1 MTRKK
6 PAAAG
11 SGGTA
16 RSRSPRTTVRRTSG
30 EAGVTTSGAPNRGP
44 AAAAGNR
51 AALLSSARR
60 LFAERGFRVPLSA
73 IARDA
78 GVGQGSLYRHF
89 PTRLDLAL
97 AIFEENF
104 AQLEALAAA
113 DCAADCFH
121 RLWRLLVDF
130 TLESTAFLETAVE
143 ARRRLVDY
151 DGTERLGRLLAEPL
165 ANAQEAGLVD
175 AAWTVPDLVLVQRMV
190 YGVIL
195 TEADPAEARAAAH
208 RALRLVDPALA
219 LEPSTRRP

>member
-6 PAAAG
+6 LAVPAGRGAVARPVDTRSAAPH
-11 SGGTA
+11 A
-16 RSRSPRTTVRRTSG
+16 
-30 EAGVTTSGAPNRGP
+30 APNRGP

-51 AALLSSARR
+51 AALLTSARR
-60 LFAERGFRVPLSA
+60 LFSERGYAVPLSA

-104 AQLEALAAA
+104 AELEALAAA
-113 DCAADCFH
+113 DCSAECFS
-121 RLWRLLVDF
+121 RLWRRLVEF
-130 TLESTAFLETAVE
+130 TVESRSFVETALE
-143 ARRRLVDY
+143 ARRQLADY
-151 DGTERLGRLLAEPL
+151 DGAERLARLLAGPL
-165 ANAQEAGLVD
+165 ERAQAAGLVS
-175 AAWTVPDLVLVQRMV
+175 AGWTVPDLVLAQRMV

-195 TEADPAEARAAAH
+195 TELDPEAARAAAM

-219 LEPSTRRP
+219 WEE